1 MPPRLEFHSDVFLFS
16 VNQISLRGKKNQ
28 FFLMFLEKKY
38 NLKKTKQIHNLIK
51 IQIGSEQLVP

>member
-16 VNQISLRGKKNQ
+16 VNQISLRGKKSI
-28 FFLMFLEKKY
+28 FFMFLEKKY